1 MGVLDDLIEAAG
13 RDASREPIREV
24 VAGIYYTAVRS
35 RAVGLAATMKVAACC
50 HAPLPEWTGHLRE
63 RSAADLLPFV
73 RSENPLEVSLG
84 LAALNS
90 LLAIPPGLDAG
101 VNVHDLLVEQG
112 RGRHVVTVGHF
123 RFSDDL
129 ARVAGEMSVLE
140 LDPSPGDLPASAAPD
155 VLPRA
160 DVIGLTA
167 TTLLNG
173 TFDAL
178 EGLFPANA
186 LVVML
191 GPTTPLSTVLFDHG
205 VDVLAGVT
213 ASDPDTLFR
222 AISQGASQSQLAGLR
237 RVTLTR
243 AA

>member
-1 MGVLDDLIEAAG
+1 M
-13 RDASREPIREV
+13 
-24 VAGIYYTAVRS
+24 
-35 RAVGLAATMKVAACC
+35 
-50 HAPLPEWTGHLRE
+50 
-63 RSAADLLPFV
+63 
-73 RSENPLEVSLG
+73 
-84 LAALNS
+84 
-90 LLAIPPGLDAG
+90 
-101 VNVHDLLVEQG
+101 
-112 RGRHVVTVGHF
+112 
-123 RFSDDL
+123 
-129 ARVAGEMSVLE
+129 
-140 LDPSPGDLPASAAPD
+140 
-155 VLPRA
+155 
-160 DVIGLTA
+160 IGLTA

-213 ASDPDTLFR
+213 ASDPDALFR